1 MKNKKGFTLIE
12 LLVVISI
19 IGILST
25 LSVVSLRSARGKA
38 RDAVKKSDLNAIS
51 TAIELYNIEESNY
64 DIFDVNCVDSDTTV
78 VETTGNTICDGN
90 RIEISSGEILL
101 QSIPVAPSDT
111 YIAFVSANGYCF
123 SVLLEDD
130 ETVFKCINGS
140 CYLDPIDGVVIQHC
154 TIAP

>member
-1 MKNKKGFTLIE
+1 MKNKKAFTLIE

-64 DIFDVNCVDSDTTV
+64 NISAADCTVATTV
-78 VETTGNTICDGN
+78 VETTSNTICSGN
-90 RIEISSGEILL
+90 RIETTNDVLL

-111 YIAFVSANGYCF
+111 YIAFVGANGYCF

-130 ETVFKCINGS
+130 INHFKCFNGS
-140 CYLDPIDGVVIQHC
+140 CYIDDSGPC
-154 TIAP
+154 IAAP